1 MVGNWL
7 ALSPERCGS
16 REAVCVAAQVPG
28 TWLLPDLPRGPR
40 KVPGLAFG
48 QQRTRGGRG
57 RGPTKAAR
65 TKSLGFWRLVL
76 PEQGLESQM
85 CSGQKE
91 AGGEAG

>member
-1 MVGNWL
+1 M
-7 ALSPERCGS
+7 PR
-16 REAVCVAAQVPG
+16 
-28 TWLLPDLPRGPR
+28 TWLLPDLLRGPR

-65 TKSLGFWRLVL
+65 TEALGLWRLAR
-76 PEQGLESQM
+76 PEQGLEGQM
-85 CSGQKE
+85 GSGQKE

>member
-16 REAVCVAAQVPG
+16 REAACGRTGARGLAP
-28 TWLLPDLPRGPR
+28 PRLAEGPQES
-40 KVPGLAFG
+40 PGLAFG

-65 TKSLGFWRLVL
+65 TESLGLWRLVL